1 MSNHPRKI
9 YIDTKYKTKNSNNN
23 SDFSIELPETIL
35 LPEKCYAYLDEICIP
50 HSFYTIESGINNKFY
65 IHISNN
71 NANVNLRPMEYY
83 VITIPS
89 KTYTGASLASA
100 INNELTSVLQGTL
113 YGGQLVA
120 TYVADTQSITIHT
133 LHADMTFKILTE
145 NDIATKLDDT
155 WIVYQNNNYDPKNAS
170 DLNGEILKL
179 TEGNSPYYNY
189 NNAFTSNFDNLNSIR
204 NLYITSSNLGNFNS
218 IGANGERTILRKVPV
233 DSDFNYMIFN
243 NQITGLDYINVS
255 KQTLKTINFKIQ
267 TVDGKVVP
275 LHGANVSFSIIF
287 DVKE

>member
-35 LPEKCYAYLDEICIP
+35 LPDKCYAYLDEICIP
-50 HSFYTIESGINNKFY
+50 HSFYTIESGINDKLY

-83 VITIPS
+83 VFTIPS
-89 KTYTGASLASA
+89 KNYTGASLATA
-100 INNELTSVLQGTL
+100 INNEFTSVLQGTL
-113 YGGQLVA
+113 YGGQIEA
-120 TYVADTQSITIHT
+120 IYNADTQSITIKT
-133 LHADMTFKILTE
+133 IHADMTFKILTE
-145 NDIATKLDDT
+145 SDIATKLDDT

-170 DLNGEILKL
+170 DLNGEIFKL

-189 NNAFTSNFDNLNSIR
+189 NNMFKSNHVNLNSIR
-204 NLYITSSNLGNFNS
+204 NLYITSSNLGNYNS
-218 IGANGERTILRKVPV
+218 FGANGERTILKKVPV
-233 DSDFNYMIFN
+233 DVDFNFMIFN

-267 TVDGKVVP
+267 TVDGKTIN
-275 LHGANVSFSIIF
+275 LHGANVSFSVIF
-287 DVKE
+287 DIKE